1 MSKFREMVEAKLS
14 ESKLQ
19 ESFRIDDLT
28 REYLRELYK
37 EILDAKKFNDKAIE
51 GAQAHDIFVTSA
63 AVEGFTEEYNKIKRT
78 LVEKIFDGMGTDY
91 LHHQIER
98 EIRQHL
104 YDHPEV
110 VKELESVDVENA
122 IDFETFHKRTRN
134 SYNHDLSNPA
144 KQLLRLEKTLKY
156 IRYIGSVRSYL
167 GLSYGNTTNFNSM
180 VGKYIDDLK
189 ISKNNNDPGKLIATV
204 NASGRDVTGNL
215 DHALEALKALG
226 ERVFPSDKN
235 ASIPQY
241 ND

>member
-1 MSKFREMVEAKLS
+1 MSQFREMVEAKLS

-19 ESFRIDDLT
+19 EGFRIDDST

-37 EILDAKKFNDKAIE
+37 EILDAKKFNDRAIE
-51 GAQAHDIFVTSA
+51 GAKAHDIFVTSA
-63 AVEGFTEEYNKIKRT
+63 AVEGFNEEYNKIIKT
-78 LVEKIFDGMGTDY
+78 LVEKIFDNKGTDY

-104 YDHPEV
+104 YEHPEV

-122 IDFETFHKRTRN
+122 IDIDSFIKRMGKSR
-134 SYNHDLSNPA
+134 SDLSNAA
-144 KQLLRLEKTLKY
+144 KHLLRLEKTLKY

-167 GLSYGNTTNFNSM
+167 GLSYGNTTNINSM
-180 VGKYIDDLK
+180 VGNYLEDLK
-189 ISKNNNDPGKLIATV
+189 KARVAEEPGKLIATV
-204 NASGRDVTGNL
+204 NANGQNVSGNFG
-215 DHALEALKALG
+215 HALEALKALG
-226 ERVFPSDKN
+226 ERVFPSDKS